1 MQASETLPRYPIR
14 VAARMTRLS
23 PHVLR
28 AWERRYDVVQPGRDP
43 AGGRLYSEADISRLR
58 QLRLAT
64 EAGHAIGQAAALSV
78 GELAALVGDEN
89 AVPRAEA
96 GRPRAGAEAFVAS
109 ALQAVE
115 AMDAP
120 RLYATLMGAVVAL
133 PSHGFTDGV
142 VLPLLHQVGDLW
154 ARGRISPAHEHV
166 LSTQVGRVLAWVA
179 ESLPVP
185 AGAPDAISVA
195 PRGHRHE
202 FGALLAA
209 VAAAQEG
216 WRVTYLGADLPAA
229 DIVTAA
235 KVRDAHVVLLS
246 AVLDDDPG
254 ALDTEV
260 REIRAALASGVTLFV
275 GGSGAQAAA
284 GPLRRAGAVPL
295 RDLDELRA
303 ALNDLFPGGA
313 EA

>member
-28 AWERRYDVVQPGRDP
+28 AWERRYDVVRPGRDP

-64 EAGHAIGQAAALSV
+64 EAGHAIGQAAALSR
-78 GELAALVGDEN
+78 GELASLVGDAE
-89 AVPRAEA
+89 AVPRVEG
-96 GRPRAGAEAFVAS
+96 GRPRAGADAFVAS

-133 PSHGFTDGV
+133 PSQGFTDGV
-142 VLPLLHQVGDLW
+142 VLPLLRQVGDLW
-154 ARGRISPAHEHV
+154 VRGRISPAHEHV

-185 AGAPDAISVA
+185 AGAPDAVA
-195 PRGHRHE
+195 
-202 FGALLAA
+202 
-209 VAAAQEG
+209 Q
-216 WRVTYLGADLPAA
+216 TPAA
-229 DIVTAA
+229 GDNGFASV
-235 KVRDAHVVLLS
+235 
-246 AVLDDDPG
+246 
-254 ALDTEV
+254 
-260 REIRAALASGVTLFV
+260 LASSLDQLQATQSTSDGLAV
-275 GGSGAQAAA
+275 QAAT
-284 GPLRRAGAVPL
+284 GDL
-295 RDLDELRA
+295 RDVHDYMIA
-303 ALNDLFPGGA
+303 AN
-313 EA
+313 EAKLATEMLVTVKNKAVEAFNEVMRMPV